1 MVGFKQEI
9 RLVGTGDEQKLVI
22 KNMFNETIPLNEATL
37 AAALRSSSNLEVN
50 STEADV
56 MQEISDSPADEDASL
71 TASDLS
77 VKAQYDLLIKDMGVL
92 LTTMKNDLSQLK
104 NQIAFGFKYSFE
116 HAVIADQMYDQ
127 VEVSRQIMINE
138 GDKAKKDKALKSL
151 LDQKNK
157 LNPIASDAIVS
168 FDFTKSLANEFDEK
182 MNDIDRVKDDVSK
195 LKSSGSNSNED
206 MQADL
211 DQYGPLVND
220 IKSMRSA
227 FDISPQR
234 YEDLLTRARKQLER
248 EEGFYKETKLD
259 IDAISVEI
267 SRLEDEIKATNNKK
281 KKGQLTEEKGSKEI
295 DLQDLQYEFSNTNKK
310 YKDLKSEVRN
320 LESDAKQINGFIA
333 KMKANTSA
341 VNQLNATDQAELNK
355 IIEFLKEQRL
365 IDDVIGDDI
374 DVLMADGRNKENLQ
388 IAQIYEAV
396 DNSGNPIEYDEL
408 YLVNL
413 ASIELIS
420 DEEQRYKESAVL
432 YENWAQ
438 TVIDD
443 RIIKENDLIY
453 TEDKVEKQILEER
466 IKLLKQKEREFK
478 QISVE
483 YSEKAIAV
491 TQIAIV
497 AEGEK
502 GNDDKN
508 IDANGNDDKD
518 IDANGNVV
526 NDNEIAEN
534 ITKKTDKSQEGLI
547 GDPQNI
553 GSLMMGTVFA
563 SGPGKHDI
571 EDINKSYEEARQ
583 DFNYD
588 SDQPAEEI
596 ALAAFELQWA
606 KSIDELIDEEEA
618 KLVDPE
624 YKADWPRIQLLVDEY
639 KSERDEHLKVASTE
653 FTQMQIDEQMGE
665 EATTMKEQYYIPF
678 DANSENKEDYNAEY
692 KLLVEAVENH
702 QILSEEE
709 KNRELSMIHNY
720 WSRTIQD
727 DIFWHENEKTKL
739 KSQAEMQALNN
750 KILDLNVEKKT
761 HITLS
766 NDYYAKYKASSLFN
780 EDLAIK
786 EKESIA
792 SADIISSKA
801 EANTYQDYAGLYA
814 NYQSDRKAKMEQ
826 MEADLSEVGDKGE
839 KQQIYLAL
847 ALMMKENNDEAKAES
862 ELLEKGTSD
871 LLNEEADQ
879 DLQENLGNWQ
889 EEAEDYV
896 FAKKDFTQDVP
907 ESSEA
912 YEDFKEAKRAYE
924 EVQYLESQ
932 KAGLLNSSVV
942 NKNAEEE
949 ILELQENIEAKK
961 LEAYIALAQANK
973 RQYQSNKK
981 EIDRLVKSNPD
992 LEKTNPRLFRDIK
1005 AADIIYAEV
1014 EKYQKNAEGYK
1025 SNNLKFDI
1033 YDQAQFMSE
1042 YVLGEQTS
1050 IISGLKGETYVGELS
1065 YMAASDD
1072 ESGLLN
1078 DQVLS
1083 FKINQQ
1089 DVDGIIV
1096 NPIFIEYEKDRQA
1109 IEEIRKERLELEA
1122 VVENEES
1129 TLQLLIAQRNVV
1141 VEEASGQKKGKKKKL
1156 MKEAEVL
1163 NAEIALQ
1170 QQKLDSVTLVMI
1182 QLKEQ
1187 ENNINGNSSRLLK
1200 QASVDDR
1207 YKMVMLA
1214 ELRIRGAEESTYVA
1228 DSIDVDSEVIVARE
1242 EDIVDVLQNIVL
1254 PGSDMPFKATGTTLD
1269 NNEFRTLGTEIP
1281 QELEGDLFITAASA
1295 TVSPYNENKPIPV
1308 DVDMPKGLI
1317 FKVQVGAYR
1326 NAIPQD
1332 LFKGFAPLMG
1342 EKLDNGITRYT
1353 AGLFRDF
1360 NNANI
1365 AKNEIRK
1372 MGYDDAFVVGF
1383 YDGQRISF
1391 QELRNLDNVDITLP
1405 PAGADYS
1412 YNGVPP
1418 EVLTTP
1424 SIIDDPGE
1432 ISSAIAEQT
1441 INAKKIK
1448 GIFFAVQVG
1457 VYTNTLLPDNL
1468 KVLRELNSELLPNG
1482 NVRYSVGQFNSL
1494 DQAQSRKNDVLLT
1507 VSDAFITAYEDGNR
1521 ITVGQAVQKLGQNG
1535 Q

>member
-1 MVGFKQEI
+1 M
-9 RLVGTGDEQKLVI
+9 
-22 KNMFNETIPLNEATL
+22 
-37 AAALRSSSNLEVN
+37 
-50 STEADV
+50 
-56 MQEISDSPADEDASL
+56 
-71 TASDLS
+71 
-77 VKAQYDLLIKDMGVL
+77 
-92 LTTMKNDLSQLK
+92 
-104 NQIAFGFKYSFE
+104 
-116 HAVIADQMYDQ
+116 
-127 VEVSRQIMINE
+127 
-138 GDKAKKDKALKSL
+138 
-151 LDQKNK
+151 
-157 LNPIASDAIVS
+157 
-168 FDFTKSLANEFDEK
+168 
-182 MNDIDRVKDDVSK
+182 
-195 LKSSGSNSNED
+195 
-206 MQADL
+206 
-211 DQYGPLVND
+211 
-220 IKSMRSA
+220 
-227 FDISPQR
+227 
-234 YEDLLTRARKQLER
+234 
-248 EEGFYKETKLD
+248 
-259 IDAISVEI
+259 
-267 SRLEDEIKATNNKK
+267 
-281 KKGQLTEEKGSKEI
+281 
-295 DLQDLQYEFSNTNKK
+295 
-310 YKDLKSEVRN
+310 
-320 LESDAKQINGFIA
+320 
-333 KMKANTSA
+333 
-341 VNQLNATDQAELNK
+341 
-355 IIEFLKEQRL
+355 
-365 IDDVIGDDI
+365 
-374 DVLMADGRNKENLQ
+374 
-388 IAQIYEAV
+388 
-396 DNSGNPIEYDEL
+396 
-408 YLVNL
+408 
-413 ASIELIS
+413 
-420 DEEQRYKESAVL
+420 
-432 YENWAQ
+432 
-438 TVIDD
+438 
-443 RIIKENDLIY
+443 
-453 TEDKVEKQILEER
+453 
-466 IKLLKQKEREFK
+466 
-478 QISVE
+478 
-483 YSEKAIAV
+483 
-491 TQIAIV
+491 
-497 AEGEK
+497 
-502 GNDDKN
+502 
-508 IDANGNDDKD
+508 
-518 IDANGNVV
+518 
-526 NDNEIAEN
+526 
-534 ITKKTDKSQEGLI
+534 
-547 GDPQNI
+547 
-553 GSLMMGTVFA
+553 
-563 SGPGKHDI
+563 
-571 EDINKSYEEARQ
+571 
-583 DFNYD
+583 
-588 SDQPAEEI
+588 
-596 ALAAFELQWA
+596 
-606 KSIDELIDEEEA
+606 
-618 KLVDPE
+618 
-624 YKADWPRIQLLVDEY
+624 
-639 KSERDEHLKVASTE
+639 
-653 FTQMQIDEQMGE
+653 
-665 EATTMKEQYYIPF
+665 
-678 DANSENKEDYNAEY
+678 
-692 KLLVEAVENH
+692 
-702 QILSEEE
+702 
-709 KNRELSMIHNY
+709 
-720 WSRTIQD
+720 
-727 DIFWHENEKTKL
+727 
-739 KSQAEMQALNN
+739 
-750 KILDLNVEKKT
+750 
-761 HITLS
+761 
-766 NDYYAKYKASSLFN
+766 
-780 EDLAIK
+780 
-786 EKESIA
+786 
-792 SADIISSKA
+792 
-801 EANTYQDYAGLYA
+801 
-814 NYQSDRKAKMEQ
+814 
-826 MEADLSEVGDKGE
+826 
-839 KQQIYLAL
+839 
-847 ALMMKENNDEAKAES
+847 
-862 ELLEKGTSD
+862 
-871 LLNEEADQ
+871 
-879 DLQENLGNWQ
+879 
-889 EEAEDYV
+889 
-896 FAKKDFTQDVP
+896 
-907 ESSEA
+907 
-912 YEDFKEAKRAYE
+912 
-924 EVQYLESQ
+924 
-932 KAGLLNSSVV
+932 LNSSVV

-1254 PGSDMPFKATGTTLD
+1254 PGSDIPFKATGTTLD